1 MTALQFVNGFLQ
13 DACIEPQRFTVGDVR
28 ELLVKFRKVKDIQL
42 APSPDTFAEDI
53 WSRTQGHRGLSGLCC
68 SEVEKLVG
76 TRNFLQLTD
85 WQYHAASM
93 LVPAIET
100 RNTYQRMLLE
110 LRKMQAPPL
119 ELLEQVR
126 AHQRFRKSFD
136 LCW

>member
-1 MTALQFVNGFLQ
+1 M
-13 DACIEPQRFTVGDVR
+13 GDVR
-28 ELLVKFRKVKDIQL
+28 ELLVKYCKYKLIQL
-42 APSPDTFAEDI
+42 APSPDAFAEDI
-53 WSRTQGHRGLSGLCC
+53 WSRTQGHRGLSGVCC

-76 TRNFLQLTD
+76 TRNTLQLTD
-85 WQYHAASM
+85 WQHYAASM

-110 LRKMQAPPL
+110 LRKMQAQPL

-126 AHQRFRKSFD
+126 AHQRFSNCFD